1 VIAKPTCCDN
11 RQRRIAEAKEPAY
24 GGPPARLPGG
34 PGPPAVA
41 HPFPKG
47 AVRQPGGRSKKQ
59 LHPLHALLADALN
72 EPPSSRSTEN
82 GASKCEEVVAQ
93 LIDRL
98 RDQVLSEM
106 TRQIPG

>member
-1 VIAKPTCCDN
+1 MADDQHDYKV
-11 RQRRIAEAKEPAY
+11 
-24 GGPPARLPGG
+24 G
-34 PGPPAVA
+34 PGRPPL
-41 HPFPKG
+41 HTRFRKG
-47 AVRQPGGRSKKQ
+47 QSGNPGGRSKKQ
-59 LHPLHALLADALN
+59 LHQLHALLADALN

-106 TRQIPG
+106 TRQIPGKKGFTTEAQRTRRTELL